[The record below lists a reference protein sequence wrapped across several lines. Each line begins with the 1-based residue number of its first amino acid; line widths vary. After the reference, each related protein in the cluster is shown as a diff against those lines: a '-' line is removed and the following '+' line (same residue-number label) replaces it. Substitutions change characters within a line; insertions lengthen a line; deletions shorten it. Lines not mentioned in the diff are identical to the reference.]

1 MINSFVESRGRDP
14 EVREILEELTHYWGV
29 QPESTEDPE
38 ELVFITLVTT
48 AGSRD
53 LKKRVLERLRILEI
67 SRNRMYRLLNEAIR
81 MGKLLYTY
89 DIEALSDIVAYELAR
104 LYTSCTQ
111 TYCENLFF
119 RLDKKEVLR
128 LFTRVFTP
136 GRLDET
142 LESLRR
148 SLERYRAGAESLRNG
163 LNADAWVEMPR
174 WNERQKALI
183 SQGHVWVSS
192 RERGVRLLAQV
203 NYYDIDPG
211 LLKEREKVEELVEL
225 NTEVA
230 LWKALQKFLESKAG
244 SLEAW

>member
-1 MINSFVESRGRDP
+1 MEGGRIIDMINSFVESRDRDP
-14 EVREILEELTHYWGV
+14 EVREILEELTYYWGV
-29 QPESTEDPE
+29 QPESAEDLE
-38 ELVFITLVTT
+38 ELVYIELVTT

-53 LKKRVLERLRILEI
+53 LRKKVLEKLRILEI
-67 SRNRMYRLLNEAIR
+67 SRNSMYRLLNEAIR

-89 DIEALSDIVAYELAR
+89 DIEALSDIVAYEVAR

-111 TYCENLFF
+111 GYRENLFF

-136 GRLDET
+136 GRLDEI

-148 SLERYRAGAESLRNG
+148 SLERYRAEVGSLRNG
-163 LNADAWVEMPR
+163 LNADAWVGIPR
-174 WNERQKALI
+174 WNESQKALI

-192 RERGVRLLAQV
+192 QGRGVRLLAQV
-203 NYYDIDPG
+203 NYYDINPG
-211 LLKEREKVEELVEL
+211 LLKEKEKVEELAKL

-230 LWKALQKFLESKAG
+230 L
-244 SLEAW
+244 